1 MLFRLQK
8 AGLRINANKSSFAL
22 HEIEY
27 LGYIL
32 TREGIKPQQDKVQAI
47 LALKEPTSVKEL
59 RKFLGMVQYYRDL
72 WPKRS
77 HLIAPLTD
85 LIGECGETKVT
96 RANKTK
102 KKAWYWS
109 DIHQEAFDL
118 VKQTLA
124 RETMLSYPDYNDVF
138 EIYTDASS
146 RQLGAVITQKG
157 KPLAFFSRKL
167 NDAQQKYSV
176 TELELLSI
184 VECLKEFKGMLW
196 GQRIKVFTDH
206 KNLVRDALGLT
217 CDRVYR
223 WRLLLEEYEPEIVF
237 IKGVDNI
244 VADAISRLEYDPEI
258 NVKDIN
264 VHQKCLALAKLF
276 NQTEQKLGGDD
287 SNFTESYQQD
297 SEIEVDTTSAI
308 VDMRKDNVLQHIFAT
323 TTEEEDDIYPPT
335 ITEISIT
342 QRKNR
347 VYKPY
352 FSNKPFKKKDKKI
365 SLKLIDDTD
374 VLVYQDT
381 RLVIPGNAMQNRIIT
396 WYHHYLQHPGE
407 NRLEETLTAVIYWP
421 GMRTQVR
428 KYVKSCERCLKGK

>member
-1 MLFRLQK
+1 
-8 AGLRINANKSSFAL
+8 
-22 HEIEY
+22 
-27 LGYIL
+27 
-32 TREGIKPQQDKVQAI
+32 
-47 LALKEPTSVKEL
+47 
-59 RKFLGMVQYYRDL
+59 
-72 WPKRS
+72 
-77 HLIAPLTD
+77 
-85 LIGECGETKVT
+85 
-96 RANKTK
+96 
-102 KKAWYWS
+102 
-109 DIHQEAFDL
+109 
-118 VKQTLA
+118 
-124 RETMLSYPDYNDVF
+124 
-138 EIYTDASS
+138 
-146 RQLGAVITQKG
+146 
-157 KPLAFFSRKL
+157 
-167 NDAQQKYSV
+167 
-176 TELELLSI
+176 
-184 VECLKEFKGMLW
+184 MLW
-196 GQRIKVFTDH
+196 GQRIKVFTDN

-287 SNFTESYQQD
+287 SNFNESYQQD
-297 SEIEVDTTSAI
+297 SEIESDTTSSN
-308 VDMRKDNVLQHIFAT
+308 VDKRKDTVLQHIFAT

-407 NRLEETLTAVIYWP
+407 NRLEETLTAVMYWP
-421 GMRTQVR
+421 GMRTMVR
-428 KYVKSCERCLKGK
+428 KYVKSCERCQKGKRRKRKYGKIPPKIAQTIPWNAVSVDLIGPYTIKSKDGAILDFMCLTMNDPATGWFEIIELPNASVTVVRKQEEIVEVIIDKSSATVSHLFNKS